1 MTQWRRRSTSR
12 FLTSTGRLS
21 VIIHCS
27 WQHRII
33 MTIIMIIRTW
43 SWLEEDI
50 VYDGSRGH
58 RRRSRR
64 RAFLGTNFSA
74 INVVV
79 ATASS
84 TTKNMM
90 KLVVD
95 VQSVGRLGRHCPPRT
110 GIRIALTTFSARR
123 GVRIVPFT
131 IFFTCPFLYTIY
143 ALISPCL
150 SVSSRWRRT
159 TTSTSR
165 M

>member
-1 MTQWRRRSTSR
+1 
-12 FLTSTGRLS
+12 
-21 VIIHCS
+21 
-27 WQHRII
+27 

-58 RRRSRR
+58 RRSRR

-110 GIRIALTTFSARR
+110 GIRIATFSARESCR
-123 GVRIVPFT
+123 LPFSLRVLSLRI
-131 IFFTCPFLYTIY
+131 Y
-143 ALISPCL
+143 
-150 SVSSRWRRT
+150 SRK
-159 TTSTSR
+159 SF
-165 M
+165 